1 MKSAYVTGADRG
13 LGEALARAL
22 LMEGYDVFAGQY
34 LPEWPQLTALAKAY
48 PDQLTILP
56 LDVTSDVSVATAAEL
71 VAAKADHLDLLI
83 NNAAL
88 FRDRSGSVMDDL
100 YFDDMLTLYDTNCL
114 GPLRVTHSV
123 LPLLRAGDK
132 KLLVN
137 ISSEAGS
144 IGQCWRKKEYGY
156 AMSKAALN
164 MQSAILRNH
173 LEEYGIRVMAIH
185 PGYVRSYMLGH
196 FNEEATVD
204 ADESASGILERIRTL
219 ADKNAPTY
227 LDYQG
232 TALPW

>member
-1 MKSAYVTGADRG
+1 MKTAYVTGADRG

-22 LMEGYDVFAGQY
+22 LSEDYHVFAGQY
-34 LPEWPQLTALAKAY
+34 LPDWPQLTALLNAH
-48 PDQLTILP
+48 PDKLTVLP

-71 VAAKADHLDLLI
+71 VAAETDHLDLLI

-88 FRDRSGSVMDDL
+88 FQDRSGSVMDDL

-123 LPLLRAGDK
+123 MPLLRAGHR

-173 LEEYGIRVMAIH
+173 LEEYGIQVMAIH

-196 FNEEATVD
+196 FNEDATVD
-204 ADESASGILERIRTL
+204 ADESARSILELIRLRT
-219 ADKNAPTY
+219 DSHAPLY

-232 TALPW
+232 SALPW